1 MVAPARCSWCG
12 GRYGCRWAA
21 DASVVVGGA
30 AGGLVGKFAK
40 HRVEKGLEKKMGDG
54 LEPGWAGIVAI
65 YDRSKAGTVDDT
77 LVSAVKKSSASQSK
91 GAAGIGTKVSLAM

>member
-1 MVAPARCSWCG
+1 M
-12 GRYGCRWAA
+12 
-21 DASVVVGGA
+21 
-30 AGGLVGKFAK
+30 VGKFAK

-77 LVSAVKKSSASQSK
+77 LVSAVKKSTAHIDGH
-91 GAAGIGTKVSLAM
+91 GAKALKAAIAEAQQA

>member
-1 MVAPARCSWCG
+1 
-12 GRYGCRWAA
+12 
-21 DASVVVGGA
+21 
-30 AGGLVGKFAK
+30 LVGKFAK

-77 LVSAVKKSSASQSK
+77 LVSALKKSTAHIDATARRPSRRRSPKPSKPKGSQAVLI
-91 GAAGIGTKVSLAM
+91 GAA